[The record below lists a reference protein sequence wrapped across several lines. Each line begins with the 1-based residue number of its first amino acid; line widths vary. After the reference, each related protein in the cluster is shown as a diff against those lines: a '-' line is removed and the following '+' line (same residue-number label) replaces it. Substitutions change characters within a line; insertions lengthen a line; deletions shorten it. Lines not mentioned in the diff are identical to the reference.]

1 MDLNE
6 AKELLEEN
14 GYILDEGIFDSI
26 KNKFFKKKEVA
37 QEVQPMK
44 KKLYDDQIA
53 KTSEQAYNHTTESM
67 SVLKQVATN
76 FNGKKASEFKQLWS
90 GLSKLLNKHGMSVK
104 NHNYYLG
111 VTNNN
116 AEFSVWAYIAN
127 PETDW
132 TDIKIIGRVKANVSE
147 YKYTTNY
154 DLDDS
159 SLKGQAEDLN
169 EWLVELDSIAL
180 KLFKGASREEWEE
193 GAHQNESKVNKAIK
207 LLESVGYIVEDT
219 DTHDDEEFAFDMK
232 KRNIFKSAKN
242 RVLTDEEDKEIDSI
256 DRKLNKI
263 PSRDSVW
270 QKKMNAGIWAIKLT
284 VSTDAYDE
292 EKDEYVDDYTLG
304 YLKPDGTVAK
314 TYGNDCML
322 NYRQCQDLIDKYA
335 RYKDGPAKPGF
346 EKALKQKFKITDK
359 QATIFLSP
367 GTIKRGKFYL
377 FNMEDSLYD
386 AEEV

>member
-6 AKELLEEN
+6 AKQLLEEN

-37 QEVQPMK
+37 QEVKPQN

-53 KTSEQAYNHTTESM
+53 KTSQQAYNKTTESM
-67 SVLKQVATN
+67 SVLKQIATN
-76 FNGKKASEFKQLWS
+76 FNGKKAGEFKQLWS

-104 NHNYYLG
+104 NHDYYLG
-111 VTNNN
+111 ITNNN

-127 PETDW
+127 PEKDW

-180 KLFKGASREEWEE
+180 KLFKGVSREEWEE
-193 GAHQNESKVNKAIK
+193 GAHQNESVNKAIK

-219 DTHDDEEFAFDMK
+219 ETQDDEYDELHRKYDNAVRDTLPNADTLLRKKTKLYHKHLDLDDKINYASNFNIKNFFNGILKGLNKSYKKVTQEASDYDDDEKYQFVRYYFKYNKNSYCLEVMYYDEDGVVKLQMFDEDA
-232 KRNIFKSAKN
+232 IGAE
-242 RVLTDEEDKEIDSI
+242 TDNFNVSTI
-256 DRKLNKI
+256 DR
-263 PSRDSVW
+263 
-270 QKKMNAGIWAIKLT
+270 AIEQVLDF
-284 VSTDAYDE
+284 VE
-292 EKDEYVDDYTLG
+292 W
-304 YLKPDGTVAK
+304 
-314 TYGNDCML
+314 N
-322 NYRQCQDLIDKYA
+322 ID
-335 RYKDGPAKPGF
+335 
-346 EKALKQKFKITDK
+346 
-359 QATIFLSP
+359 
-367 GTIKRGKFYL
+367 
-377 FNMEDSLYD
+377 
-386 AEEV
+386 

>member
-6 AKELLEEN
+6 AKQILEEN

-26 KNKFFKKKEVA
+26 KNKFFKKKETTP
-37 QEVQPMK
+37 EVQPMK

-67 SVLKQVATN
+67 STLKQVANN
-76 FNGKKASEFKQLWS
+76 FNGKKAGEFKELWS

-111 VTNNN
+111 ITNNN

-127 PETDW
+127 PEKDW
-132 TDIKIIGRVKANVSE
+132 TDIKIIGKAKANVSE

-193 GAHQNESKVNKAIK
+193 GAHQNESVNKAIK

-219 DTHDDEEFAFDMK
+219 DDWDEADMPIGTPKQRADKVKKHEYFRDLDHKYTDAANFNIKNLFYGVEKELKKVYKKVEIEASDYDDENMSQLVRYYFKYDGFSYCLEVMYFD
-232 KRNIFKSAKN
+232 
-242 RVLTDEEDKEIDSI
+242 EDGIV
-256 DRKLNKI
+256 KI
-263 PSRDSVW
+263 
-270 QKKMNAGIWAIKLT
+270 QI
-284 VSTDAYDE
+284 YD
-292 EKDEYVDDYTLG
+292 
-304 YLKPDGTVAK
+304 
-314 TYGNDCML
+314 
-322 NYRQCQDLIDKYA
+322 
-335 RYKDGPAKPGF
+335 
-346 EKALKQKFKITDK
+346 
-359 QATIFLSP
+359 
-367 GTIKRGKFYL
+367 
-377 FNMEDSLYD
+377 EDSLGIERKSFKVSTIDNVIEQIINFIDYQLNN
-386 AEEV
+386 

>member
-1 MDLNE
+1 MDLQE

-26 KNKFFKKKEVA
+26 KNKFFKKKEAVA
-37 QEVQPMK
+37 EVKPK
-44 KKLYDDQIA
+44 SKKLHDDQIE
-53 KTSEQAYNHTTESM
+53 KTSVQAYNHTTESM
-67 SVLKQVATN
+67 SVLKQIATN
-76 FNGKKASEFKQLWS
+76 FNGKKTGEFKQLWS

-127 PETDW
+127 PDTDW
-132 TDIKIIGRVKANVSE
+132 TEIKIIGKVKANVSE

-207 LLESVGYIVEDT
+207 LLESAGYIVERLLDGPILNELGYNSIVKNIVDIIERVYPVQNYQDRDT
-219 DTHDDEEFAFDMK
+219 QQTYTKAEYEIELENGRTFIVEFSKGHGFEYRGRFYPWKLIEENNGGYTTIAYNFDMLVK
-232 KRNIFKSAKN
+232 W
-242 RVLTDEEDKEIDSI
+242 T
-256 DRKLNKI
+256 RK
-263 PSRDSVW
+263 V
-270 QKKMNAGIWAIKLT
+270 
-284 VSTDAYDE
+284 
-292 EKDEYVDDYTLG
+292 
-304 YLKPDGTVAK
+304 
-314 TYGNDCML
+314 
-322 NYRQCQDLIDKYA
+322 
-335 RYKDGPAKPGF
+335 
-346 EKALKQKFKITDK
+346 KAL
-359 QATIFLSP
+359 
-367 GTIKRGKFYL
+367 G
-377 FNMEDSLYD
+377 
-386 AEEV
+386 

>member
-1 MDLNE
+1 MDLKE

-76 FNGKKASEFKQLWS
+76 FNGKKAGEFKQLWS

-207 LLESVGYIVEDT
+207 LLESAGYIVEDT
-219 DTHDDEEFAFDMK
+219 DDWDEADMPIGTPKQRADRVKKHEYFRDLDHKTTNAANFNIENLFYGVEKELSKIYKKVEIDATDYDDENKSQLVRYYFKYDGFSYCLEVMYFD
-232 KRNIFKSAKN
+232 
-242 RVLTDEEDKEIDSI
+242 EDGIV
-256 DRKLNKI
+256 KI
-263 PSRDSVW
+263 
-270 QKKMNAGIWAIKLT
+270 QI
-284 VSTDAYDE
+284 YD
-292 EKDEYVDDYTLG
+292 
-304 YLKPDGTVAK
+304 
-314 TYGNDCML
+314 
-322 NYRQCQDLIDKYA
+322 
-335 RYKDGPAKPGF
+335 
-346 EKALKQKFKITDK
+346 
-359 QATIFLSP
+359 
-367 GTIKRGKFYL
+367 
-377 FNMEDSLYD
+377 EDSLGIARKSFKVSTIDNVIEQIINFIDYQLNN
-386 AEEV
+386 

>member
-1 MDLNE
+1 MDLKE

-26 KNKFFKKKEVA
+26 KNKFFKKKDVA

-67 SVLKQVATN
+67 SVLKQVANN
-76 FNGKKASEFKQLWS
+76 FNGKKAGEFKQLWS

-219 DTHDDEEFAFDMK
+219 DDWDEADMPVSFTKKNREETVKRHNGRNWYSSAGVDARANKHDDLEDKIHSAYDFNIKSLFYGVQKELQKIYKKVDMK
-232 KRNIFKSAKN
+232 
-242 RVLTDEEDKEIDSI
+242 
-256 DRKLNKI
+256 
-263 PSRDSVW
+263 
-270 QKKMNAGIWAIKLT
+270 
-284 VSTDAYDE
+284 STDYD
-292 EKDEYVDDYTLG
+292 DENKSQLVRYYFK
-304 YLKPDGTVAK
+304 YDGFSYCLEVI
-314 TYGNDCML
+314 YFDE
-322 NYRQCQDLIDKYA
+322 
-335 RYKDGPAKPGF
+335 DGIV
-346 EKALKQKFKITDK
+346 KIQIYD
-359 QATIFLSP
+359 
-367 GTIKRGKFYL
+367 
-377 FNMEDSLYD
+377 EDSLGIARKSFKVSTIDNVIEQIINFIDYQLNN
-386 AEEV
+386 

>member
-14 GYILDEGIFDSI
+14 GYILESNYLDEGIFDSI
-26 KNKFFKKKEVA
+26 KNKFFKKKEAVP
-37 QEVQPMK
+37 EVKPQN

-53 KTSEQAYNHTTESM
+53 KTSQQAYNHTTESM

-104 NHNYYLG
+104 NHPYYLG

-193 GAHQNESKVNKAIK
+193 GAHQNESVNKAKK

-219 DTHDDEEFAFDMK
+219 ETDDDEYDA
-232 KRNIFKSAKN
+232 
-242 RVLTDEEDKEIDSI
+242 LTDEMEKDPTWWKNDLSKSLKT
-256 DRKLNKI
+256 KLNKRTKLYNKHANLEDKVNRAANFNI
-263 PSRDSVW
+263 KNLFYGVEKELKKVYKKVEIEASDYDDENKSQLVRYYYTFNKKTYNLEVLYRDEDDVINVQLFADDWYGHERDDFSVST
-270 QKKMNAGIWAIKLT
+270 IDDAIKQIIEFAHYNT
-284 VSTDAYDE
+284 V
-292 EKDEYVDDYTLG
+292 
-304 YLKPDGTVAK
+304 
-314 TYGNDCML
+314 
-322 NYRQCQDLIDKYA
+322 
-335 RYKDGPAKPGF
+335 
-346 EKALKQKFKITDK
+346 
-359 QATIFLSP
+359 
-367 GTIKRGKFYL
+367 
-377 FNMEDSLYD
+377 
-386 AEEV
+386 